1 MLLVYTHKVT
11 PRLTYTFKHFFTRI
25 LQIPIQFTTKVEE
38 FVAHNGL
45 KLTYAK
51 QPLGNEFFIRSNG
64 LLFEQGINDINVIM
78 GKWDDVDCF
87 FQSRQT
93 ATLPFD
99 VFAATFYLITR
110 YEEYLPHVKDKYER
124 FPAEESLA
132 FKANFLEKPLIDIW
146 AYKFKLLLK
155 EKFPSHQFI
164 DRKFEYISTIDV
176 DIAYCYKRK
185 GVLRT
190 IGGLLNDLSRFRL
203 LDIWLRILVLLGFRR
218 DPFDTFDLLLDF
230 QKQYGIKTIFFFL
243 VGHYTTYDKNISS
256 GNTNYKSLIKSVADY
271 ADVGLHPSYFTMKNE
286 GLMKKEKL
294 LW

>member
-190 IGGLLNDLSRFRL
+190 IGGL
-203 LDIWLRILVLLGFRR
+203 
-218 DPFDTFDLLLDF
+218 
-230 QKQYGIKTIFFFL
+230 
-243 VGHYTTYDKNISS
+243 
-256 GNTNYKSLIKSVADY
+256 
-271 ADVGLHPSYFTMKNE
+271 
-286 GLMKKEKL
+286 
-294 LW
+294 